1 MVVQAARL
9 AQTDKKSIVNKGEH
23 LLPLCFLFASYYCLT
38 LACYGVAMAC
48 FTDMRRTVLRIFLLL
63 LCCSAAVA
71 SGYVQFSPGLL
82 RQIAARWGSDA
93 PERLIDWRDELAK
106 RIDRQRGVVP
116 SAAQI
121 LVYLDDFNGYWND
134 VRYYQDIRHWHV
146 MDYWATPVETLA
158 SEGADCEDYAI
169 GKYFSLKALGVPV
182 QNLRIT
188 YVRALRWNQAHMV
201 LAYYPTVDADP
212 YILDNLH
219 RNVELASER
228 TDLVPVY
235 SFNDEDLWVAGA
247 TEAGGKSSQIRLWRG
262 LQDKMDKERI
272 M

>member
-1 MVVQAARL
+1 
-9 AQTDKKSIVNKGEH
+9 
-23 LLPLCFLFASYYCLT
+23 
-38 LACYGVAMAC
+38 MAC
-48 FTDMRRTVLRIFLLL
+48 FADMRRTVLRTLLL
-63 LCCSAAVA
+63 LSCCSTVVAA
-71 SGYVQFSPGLL
+71 GFVQFSPGLL
-82 RQIAARWGSDA
+82 RQIAARWGGDA
-93 PERLIDWRDELAK
+93 PERLIDWRDEVVK
-106 RIDRQRGVVP
+106 RIDKQRGLAP
-116 SAAQI
+116 SAAQVV
-121 LVYLDDFNGYWND
+121 VYLDDFNWYWNH

-212 YILDNLH
+212 YILDNLS
-219 RNVELASER
+219 RSVALASER

-235 SFNDEDLWVAGA
+235 SFNDEDLWAAGA

-262 LQDKMDKERI
+262 LQDKMEKERT

>member
-1 MVVQAARL
+1 
-9 AQTDKKSIVNKGEH
+9 
-23 LLPLCFLFASYYCLT
+23 
-38 LACYGVAMAC
+38 MA
-48 FTDMRRTVLRIFLLL
+48 FFSDIRWAVFRIFLLL
-63 LCCSAAVA
+63 SFCSAVVA
-71 SGYVQFSPGLL
+71 AELVQFSPGLL

-93 PERLIDWRDELAK
+93 PDRLLDWRDELAQH
-106 RIDRQRGVVP
+106 IARQHGVSP
-116 SAAQI
+116 SAAQTI
-121 LVYLDDFNGYWND
+121 NDLDDFNWYWNK
-134 VRYYQDIRHWHV
+134 VRYYDDIRHWGIA
-146 MDYWATPVETLA
+146 DYWATPVETLA

-212 YILDNLH
+212 YILDNLSKS
-219 RNVELASER
+219 VQLASAR

-262 LQDKMDKERI
+262 LQDKMAKERAL
-272 M
+272 